1 MRYSLVIS
9 LSRGDE
15 TMKKWATLI
24 AVLVTSAA
32 WAESPYAKWE
42 NGPSK
47 AEDYFPI
54 AVWVQQP
61 RNAEKYKAIGINLY
75 EGLSGRLDEARL
87 AELEKAGM
95 PLVVHYR
102 PEFKD
107 RKIIVGWM
115 HGDEPDNAQAR
126 PKGQKGY
133 GPPIL
138 PEKIVGDYQ
147 KLKEADPTRPV
158 FLNLGQGVAYDNYI
172 GRGVRRGKMEDY
184 PQYVKGGDVVSFD
197 IYPVVHE
204 TPAITG
210 NLWYVAQGVTRLGE
224 WTNHQKPVWNCVE
237 TTHIS
242 NVNAKATPAQVKAEV
257 WMSIIHGSRGLI
269 YFAHEFKPKFVEAG
283 LLADEEMAKGVAA
296 TNAEVKSLAAVINAP
311 EEASPVATVNT
322 EDAEAPV
329 AVMGRRYRGATY
341 VFAVGMRAK
350 GTGAAFEVAGV
361 KDGKAEVIGE
371 GRTAEV
377 VGGRFKD
384 AFEGYGVHLYR
395 ISSGTEK

>member
-1 MRYSLVIS
+1 MKVLTVLLGVLLVS
-9 LSRGDE
+9 
-15 TMKKWATLI
+15 
-24 AVLVTSAA
+24 TSAA
-32 WAESPYAKWE
+32 QAESPYAKWE

-61 RNAEKYKAIGINLY
+61 RNAEKYKAIGVNLFV
-75 EGLSGRLDEARL
+75 GLSGRLDEQRVS
-87 AELEKAGM
+87 ELEKAGM
-95 PLVVHYR
+95 PMVVHYR

-115 HGDEPDNAQAR
+115 HGDEPDNAQAL
-126 PKGQKGY
+126 PKGQRGY

-147 KLKEADPTRPV
+147 KLKEADPSRPV

-184 PQYVKGGDVVSFD
+184 PQYIKGGDVVSFD

-204 TPAITG
+204 TPAIAG
-210 NLWYVAQGVTRLGE
+210 NLWYVAQGVTRLREWGKGE
-224 WTNHQKPVWNCVE
+224 KVVWNCIE

-269 YFAHEFKPKFVEAG
+269 YFAHEFKPKFIEAG
-283 LLADEEMAKGVAA
+283 LLADEEMAKGVGEI
-296 TNAEVKSLAAVINAP
+296 NAQIKSLAGAINAQAEDGLVSVKT
-311 EEASPVATVNT
+311 EE
-322 EDAEAPV
+322 AEAPV
-329 AVMGRRYRGATY
+329 AVMGRRYKGAAY
-341 VFAVGMRAK
+341 VFAVGMRGK
-350 GTGAAFEVAGV
+350 GTGAAFEVRGV
-361 KDGKAEVIGE
+361 KDGKVEVIGE
-371 GRTAEV
+371 GRTVEV
-377 VGGRFKD
+377 VGGKFKD

-395 ISSGTEK
+395 AAGE